1 MLNIV
6 ISASIPSSIFL
17 IIHFPSTIEPG
28 EALTE
33 IPPGIISL
41 YDDILQVEKGNDQNI
56 SHYKVCCAN
65 DMNR

>member
-56 SHYKVCCAN
+56 SHYRVCCAD

>member
-56 SHYKVCCAN
+56 AHYKVCCAN

>member
-1 MLNIV
+1 MRVYHQVFSQLF
-6 ISASIPSSIFL
+6 IF
-17 IIHFPSTIEPG
+17 PPTIEPG

>member
-6 ISASIPSSIFL
+6 ISASIPSSIFS
-17 IIHFPSTIEPG
+17 IIYFPPTIEPG

-56 SHYKVCCAN
+56 SHYRVCCAD

>member
-56 SHYKVCCAN
+56 SHYRVCCAN

>member
-1 MLNIV
+1 MLNA
-6 ISASIPSSIFL
+6 SASIPSSIFS
-17 IIHFPSTIEPG
+17 IIYFSSTIEPG

-56 SHYKVCCAN
+56 SHYRVCCAD

>member
-1 MLNIV
+1 MRVYHQVFSQL
-6 ISASIPSSIFL
+6 SIFT
-17 IIHFPSTIEPG
+17 PTIEPG

-56 SHYKVCCAN
+56 SHYKVCCAD
-65 DMNR
+65 DMQR